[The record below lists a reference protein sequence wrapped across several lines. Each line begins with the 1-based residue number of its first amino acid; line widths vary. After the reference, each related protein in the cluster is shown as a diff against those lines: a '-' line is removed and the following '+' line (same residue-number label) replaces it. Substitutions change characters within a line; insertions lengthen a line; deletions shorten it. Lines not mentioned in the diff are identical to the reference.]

1 MGVLIAGIFQELT
14 WATTGMTPSHS
25 EPPEDT
31 DGGIEA
37 AGEINIGHTVAFL
50 ISMLIFVEVVRVSPQ
65 QFFVL

>member
-1 MGVLIAGIFQELT
+1 M
-14 WATTGMTPSHS
+14 PSHS

-65 QFFVL
+65 QSLFL